1 MTFQSLAF
9 RRPTR
14 PHRFASALVAT
25 LLISTTA
32 AGCSTEDQG
41 TSNACPSTLTFDG
54 NEYNET
60 PTSAAE
66 LPTDKKLGMGVL
78 PTCGDFN
85 DASGGNDDRVE
96 VWSVDGVATD
106 QGLAAMQGGEFF
118 FYVASGLE
126 DPCSVKYTVC

>member
-1 MTFQSLAF
+1 
-9 RRPTR
+9 
-14 PHRFASALVAT
+14 
-25 LLISTTA
+25 
-32 AGCSTEDQG
+32 
-41 TSNACPSTLTFDG
+41 
-54 NEYNET
+54 
-60 PTSAAE
+60 
-66 LPTDKKLGMGVL
+66 MGAL